1 MTLNDEQQYSKLT
14 KMNQTLLTAS
24 ERLKAVNLTKSSTKS
39 HTQLKEDKLCT
50 RFSSAPVLMKYTSY
64 WIHSVNTNRDQVL

>member
-1 MTLNDEQQYSKLT
+1 MTLNNVSNNTQMINK
-14 KMNQTLLTAS
+14 TLLPSS
-24 ERLKAVNLTKSSTKS
+24 ETLKTVNLKKSITKS

-64 WIHSVNTNRDQVL
+64 WLRNVKTNRGQVL